1 VTSMGGVSRRRAPLA
16 ALAVCLLAALGVGGW
31 VAVRAVLGGD
41 PGQVLVV
48 YVREENSTGLSALPS
63 EVMEVSG
70 LDLAR
75 GRLVL
80 PTGAGPLPP
89 GTRVLVLRET
99 WVAGVLT
106 RSRAVFVKRLPA
118 LVEPSKGEGPGA
130 VVPEGEG
137 VLLAFALLLDADG
150 PGPGPRGS
158 WPGGARITVEPQ
170 GLLMGPEGAAA
181 GPVVLEPGQE
191 WRLGAVRE
199 EGGVVV
205 LSPDDPGYED
215 ALRRAFYD
223 GRPVSVLVV
232 LNCGLWDTDRIENA
246 GG

>member
-1 VTSMGGVSRRRAPLA
+1 V
-16 ALAVCLLAALGVGGW
+16 ALK
-31 VAVRAVLGGD
+31 AVLGGAQ
-41 PGQVLVV
+41 GQVLVV

-63 EVMEVSG
+63 EVTEVSG

-80 PTGAGPLPP
+80 PTGAGPLPA

-106 RSRAVFVKRLPA
+106 RSSVVFVNRLPA
-118 LVEPSKGEGPGA
+118 LVGPSEREGAGA
-130 VVPEGEG
+130 AAPEGKG
-137 VLLAFALLLDADG
+137 ALLALDLLLDADG

-158 WPGGARITVEPQ
+158 WPGGPRITVEAQ
-170 GLLMGPEGAAA
+170 GLFVGPEGVAA

-199 EGGVVV
+199 EGRVVV
-205 LSPDDPGYED
+205 LSPDDPAYEGT
-215 ALRRAFYD
+215 LRRAFYD

-232 LNCGLWDTDRIENA
+232 MNCGLWDTDRIENA
-246 GG
+246 EG